1 MRRLMRRT
9 ILLGILGL
17 VLIIAASSAWVQW
30 QSRSRI
36 ETGTPQEWVIVL
48 GDRVRDGEPS
58 DYLRE
63 RLDTAIGIMQEDR
76 AAQVL
81 ISGHAASKKGNEVA
95 AMHDYLTEQ
104 GIEAEAITKDRH
116 GVTTYNT
123 CARAHDVFGINNAT
137 VVTQDFHLRR
147 AVALCEEQGIHTV
160 GEEATSDAGTYLT
173 VRNWFR
179 EIVLSRPKALLDST
193 LDPGPRTRER

>member
-1 MRRLMRRT
+1 MRRLLRRT

-36 ETGTPQEWVIVL
+36 ETGTAQEWVIVL

-76 AAQVL
+76 ATQVL

-95 AMHDYLTEQ
+95 AMHDYLIEQ
-104 GIEAEAITKDRH
+104 GIDAEAITEDRH

-123 CARAHDVFGINNAT
+123 CARAHDVFGIDNAI

-147 AVALCEEQGIHTV
+147 AVALCQGQSIDTV
-160 GEEATSDAGTYLT
+160 GAEATSDARAYLT

-193 LDPGPRTRER
+193 VDPGPRTRER